1 MPSPKPHL
9 KCDKCGKASYTKR
22 CAKCMTADNKKAEES
37 KKKKEKKKKK
47 NKGKK
52 KKEKKKK
59 SMNK

>member
-37 KKKKEKKKKK
+37 KKKKST
-47 NKGKK
+47 NI
-52 KKEKKKK
+52 
-59 SMNK
+59 